1 MAPADPKRANIIEAA
16 SATRSGSAALE
27 HGLSGRD
34 GAPSKV
40 AEAFDAWRADGSSAA
55 SPCGRSG
62 EGRRLLYVVNDPAFF
77 LSHRRPVALGAL
89 AEGYDVHVA
98 TPVHAESVETIRALG
113 LTHHPIPLSRGSRN
127 PLGELRGLASLV
139 RLMVRLRPDIV
150 HNVTIKPVIWG
161 GIAARVAAVPA
172 TVSAI
177 SGMGYV
183 FIAEGMRARALRAA
197 VAALYRLALGGR
209 DRRIIFQ
216 NADDR
221 DAFAAMGLRLDA
233 RAEMIRGSG
242 VDLAEFAATP
252 EPAGTV
258 QVLMPARVLIDKG
271 AVEFV
276 DAARILRAEGV
287 GAQFVLAGD
296 PDLQNPANVPAD
308 LLARWK
314 AEGLVTFP
322 GHQRDIARLI
332 RSSHIVV
339 LPSYREG
346 LPKALIEA
354 AACGRPVVTTDVPGC
369 RDAIDPGRSGLLVPV
384 RDARAL
390 AEAIRTLVEDSAR
403 RNAMGRA
410 GRELAERAFRI
421 EAVVAEHLRIY
432 RELRRPDRQV
442 SPDAARRPAA

>member
-1 MAPADPKRANIIEAA
+1 MAPSDPNCADIIEAPRLT
-16 SATRSGSAALE
+16 SSRSAAPKQA
-27 HGLSGRD
+27 HSDPD
-34 GAPSKV
+34 GAPSRAAAV
-40 AEAFDAWRADGSSAA
+40 FETAFADLSSAA
-55 SPCGRSG
+55 PPCDRSR
-62 EGRRLLYVVNDPAFF
+62 ERRRLLYVVNDPAFF

-98 TPVHAESVETIRALG
+98 TPVDAETVETIRALG
-113 LTHHPIPLSRGSRN
+113 LAHHAIPLSRGGRN
-127 PLGELRGLASLV
+127 PLGEIRGLAALV
-139 RLMVRLRPDIV
+139 RLMVHLKPDIV

-161 GIAARVAAVPA
+161 GIAARLAAVPA

-183 FIAEGMRARALRAA
+183 FIAQGLRARALRTA

-209 DRRIIFQ
+209 ERRIIFQ

-242 VDLAEFAATP
+242 VDLTEFAATP

-258 QVLMPARVLIDKG
+258 QVLMPARILIDKG

-276 DAARILRAEGV
+276 EAARILRAEGV
-287 GAQFVLAGD
+287 IARFVLAGD
-296 PDLQNPANVPAD
+296 RDLHNPASVPAD

-314 AEGLVTFP
+314 AEGLVAFP
-322 GHQRDIARLI
+322 GHRRDIAGLI
-332 RSSHIVV
+332 RSSHVVV

-354 AACGRPVVTTDVPGC
+354 AACGRAVVTTDVPGC
-369 RDAIDPGRSGLLVPV
+369 RDAIDPGRSGLLVPA
-384 RDARAL
+384 RDSRAL
-390 AEAIRTLVEDSAR
+390 AAAIRTLVEDPAR
-403 RNAMGRA
+403 RNSMGRA
-410 GRELAERAFRI
+410 GRELAERAFRV
-421 EAVVAEHLRIY
+421 ESVVAEHLRIY
-432 RELRRPDRQV
+432 RELTGPDRPV
-442 SPDAARRPAA
+442 SHDAARRPAA